1 MKGGTTATYFRAKC
15 LTFLHNV
22 SQQRKITITII
33 INIKDISV
41 PDLQVREESKLVS
54 TLILLLCKE
63 KKTLHGPYASS
74 VLLETEFTNKSYVQ
88 VLL

>member
-33 INIKDISV
+33 INIKEISV

-63 KKTLHGPYASS
+63 KNSTWSICIIS
-74 VLLETEFTNKSYVQ
+74 FTRNRVHK
-88 VLL
+88 